1 MARYYHQT
9 ERKREQIYGWQRPR
23 LGWTCVLCGQW
34 WAKAPR
40 SYCPGVPAYGEW
52 DTAQADGLRTMTQ
65 WKAERRKVRPDAEP
79 RGAMMRGAAHPND
92 WYDLYTE
99 DQTTP
104 MRAAPTRAAERS
116 GGDGA

>member
-1 MARYYHQT
+1 MARYFHQT
-9 ERKREQIYGWQRPR
+9 ERKREQVYGWNRPR
-23 LGWTCVLCGQW
+23 LGWTCHLCGQW
-34 WAKAPR
+34 WTKEPR
-40 SYCPGVPAYGEW
+40 SYCPGVPAYGDW
-52 DTAQADGLRTMTQ
+52 DTAQSAGLRTITQ

-104 MRAAPTRAAERS
+104 MRAAPGTRPAKPVTDE
-116 GGDGA
+116 